1 MLSWDNYIS
10 AASLDEAFAHLARY
24 GDRARVIAGGTD
36 LFTWA
41 REGRAGDVHYE
52 ALVDVTR
59 IAPLSGVRMEQ
70 GRLRIGANTTI
81 AEFLRHPLLLQHAP
95 VLRRCAIWFADDQIR
110 EQATVGGN
118 LVNASPAG
126 DAMPPLLTQNA
137 SVTLWRHEAGEPRS
151 RTLALA
157 DYLQGPGKTAM
168 APGELLGHIELEPAG
183 AYGTAFEKVG
193 HRRSLVISTVCLAVL
208 ARLDASGV
216 RFHDVRIAI
225 GAVGPVA
232 MRLPE
237 VERLLAGREIGAEL
251 IADAAQMAEHHV
263 RSRSRVEYRREV
275 LVNFVERG
283 IGNALQECGFTVA
296 RDAGHGEEVSHA

>member
-1 MLSWDNYIS
+1 MLTWDNYIS
-10 AASLDEAFAHLARY
+10 AANLDEAFSHLARY
-24 GDRARVIAGGTD
+24 GDKARVIAGGTD

-52 ALVDVTR
+52 ALVDVTG
-59 IAPLSGVRMEQ
+59 IDLLSGVRMEQ

-137 SVTLWRHEAGEPRS
+137 SVTLWRHEAGELRS
-151 RTLALA
+151 RTLPLA
-157 DYLQGPGKTAM
+157 AYLQGPGKTAM
-168 APGELLGHIELEPAG
+168 RADELLGHIELEPAG

-208 ARLDASGV
+208 ARLDASNTH
-216 RFHDVRIAI
+216 FHDVRVAI

-232 MRLPE
+232 ERLPE
-237 VERLLAGREIGAEL
+237 VERLLVGREVNAEL
-251 IADAAQMAEHHV
+251 LAAAAQMAEHHV

-283 IGNALQECGFTVA
+283 IVNALRECGLAVE
-296 RDAGHGEEVSHA
+296 REAGRSKEVSHA